1 MLKPAVR
8 VPDAGRWIKVDHAA
22 GDVDRRQGIEKHDCR
37 FAAEA
42 VRDDLGL
49 YVVTGHLGLFQRPH
63 HRKQRTGLSAF
74 EPRRSLGS
82 NRGSGCAARSLA
94 RRINYFGRNYQA
106 GVPGSDY
113 LQALRK
119 PAPPCFVGADA
130 R

>member
-49 YVVTGHLGLFQRPH
+49 YVVTGHVGLFQRL
-63 HRKQRTGLSAF
+63 HRANSELVC
-74 EPRRSLGS
+74 RRSNLAGHW
-82 NRGSGCAARSLA
+82 ARIGVVGVLRVRLA
-94 RRINYFGRNYQA
+94 RWSNYLARIIKR
-106 GVPGSDY
+106 
-113 LQALRK
+113 LL
-119 PAPPCFVGADA
+119 
-130 R
+130 

>member
-49 YVVTGHLGLFQRPH
+49 YVVTGHLGLIQRPD
-63 HRKQRTGLSAF
+63 HRKQRAGLST
-74 EPRRSLGS
+74 S
-82 NRGSGCAARSLA
+82 NLADHWARIGVVGVLRVRLVRWSNYLA
-94 RRINYFGRNYQA
+94 RIIKRLI
-106 GVPGSDY
+106 
-113 LQALRK
+113 
-119 PAPPCFVGADA
+119 
-130 R
+130 